1 MAGSLIKVDEFTISS
16 ALASIILGGG
26 SSGSSGLNASIDTT
40 YNVYVVQ
47 TLGVKS
53 SNDNVELRIRVG
65 TSGTLDSDSEYDYA
79 SKNLRADTTYGNFG
93 EVNQTNW
100 FAMQV
105 GTGTQEQFNSTHY
118 LFNFANSS
126 EYSFITNEITGLNT
140 AGTLTGQQGGGVHTV
155 NEANDSIGFVTSAG
169 TITAGTFTLYGL
181 KK

>member
-1 MAGSLIKVDEFTISS
+1 MSGSLIKIDEEIVSGAVTSV
-16 ALASIILGGG
+16 ILTG
-26 SSGSSGLNASIDTT
+26 IDTT

-47 TLGVKS
+47 TVGVKS

-79 SKNLRADTTYGNFG
+79 NKNLRADTTFGNFG
-93 EVNQTNW
+93 FQNQDNW

-105 GTGTQEQFNSTHY
+105 GTNTQEQFNSTHY

-140 AGTLTGQQGGGVHTV
+140 AGTLTGQQGGAVHTV
-155 NEANDSIGFVTSAG
+155 TEANDSIGFLCSAG
-169 TITAGTFTLYGL
+169 NIASGTFTLYGL

>member
-1 MAGSLIKVDEFTISS
+1 MAGSLILIEEVVV
-16 ALASIILGGG
+16 
-26 SSGSSGLNASIDTT
+26 SSGVSSVILNTINTT

-47 TLGVKS
+47 TVGVKS

-79 SKNLRADTTYGNFG
+79 SKNLRADTTFGNFG
-93 EVNQTNW
+93 FTNQTNW

-126 EYSFITNEITGLNT
+126 EYSHITNEITGLNT

-155 NEANDSIGFVTSAG
+155 AEANDSIGFVTSAG
-169 TITAGTFTLYGL
+169 TITAGKFQLFGL
-181 KK
+181 RK